1 MCDCRKNIKVNES
14 YTSFKNINC
23 FENACLVVD
32 NLLRV
37 LKETDTSNAFWDKFI
52 SLIPQAYYER
62 DPKLDSRETLLYI
75 VCKNAPFLM
84 DFFEEKDDEEAIHAM
99 TKCEQECC

>member
-1 MCDCRKNIKVNES
+1 MCNCKKNINVDES

-23 FENACLVVD
+23 FENACAVVD

-52 SLIPQAYYER
+52 SLIPEAYYSR
-62 DPKLDSRETLLYI
+62 DPKLDSREVLLYI
-75 VCKNAPFLM
+75 VCKNAPFIM
-84 DFFEEKDDEEAIHAM
+84 DFFEETGDEVAIHAM